1 MNKKKAVRILNLKE
15 PFQKGD
21 IKKAYYSLAIKYHPD
36 KSIHETDNN
45 KKFLE
50 IKEAYEFL
58 NNDLNLDSETFDEP
72 IDDYIEILK
81 KCIKLISPNTSWSNL
96 FMGTTF
102 KSIINDCQN
111 ISLKIFK
118 ELNKDKA
125 IEIFYFLSQHK
136 SIFNIRDEVL
146 EQMKNILKEK
156 RKNDNLVILNPTID
170 NLFEETVYILDINNK
185 KYYIPLWAN
194 ELCYDI
200 SGHDLIVKCIPEF
213 ESEFRL
219 DEYNNIF
226 IDHKIE
232 IMDTLLHDIN
242 FTLGSHVF
250 TIPYSELKIK
260 KKQTYCLYNKGIPV
274 FDETSIYNTS
284 KKSNI
289 YVDIYLC

>member
-1 MNKKKAVRILNLKE
+1 MNNKRAVQILKLNE
-15 PFQKGD
+15 PFQKKD

-36 KSIHETDNN
+36 KSIHETNN
-45 KKFLE
+45 NIKFLE

-58 NNDLNLDSETFDEP
+58 NNDLNLDSQTFDEP

-96 FMGTTF
+96 FMDTTF

-125 IEIFYFLSQHK
+125 IELYCFLSQHK
-136 SIFNIRDEVL
+136 NVFNIRDEVL
-146 EQMKNILKEK
+146 EQMKFILKEK
-156 RKNDNLVILNPTID
+156 RKNDNLVILNPTIG
-170 NLFEETVYILDINNK
+170 NLFDETVYILDVNNK

-213 ESEFRL
+213 ESDIRI
-219 DEYNNIF
+219 DDYNNIF
-226 IDHKIE
+226 IKHKIE
-232 IMDTLLHDIN
+232 IMDTLLNDIN
-242 FTLGSHVF
+242 IALGSQVF
-250 TIPYSELKIK
+250 TIPCSELKIK
-260 KKQTYCLYNKGIPV
+260 KKQTYCLYNMGIPV
-274 FDETSIYNTS
+274 FDEINIFNTS